1 MRTQK
6 NTSLYDKDFYKWSI
20 DQAALLKKG
29 AYSSADIDNII
40 EEIESLGR
48 REKNE
53 AESYLVN
60 LLMHLLKQKYQPEKE
75 TNSWRR
81 SISNAR
87 TKLAIRFD
95 SLSLKNKIKSRLSDC
110 YNLARKK
117 AAVETRLPLET
128 FPKECPWS
136 FEEVIN

>member
-6 NTSLYDKDFYKWSI
+6 SLYDKDFYKWSI
-20 DQAALLKKG
+20 EQANLLKKG
-29 AYSSADIDNII
+29 EFTQADMKNII
-40 EEIESLGR
+40 EEIEYLAR

-87 TKLAIRFD
+87 TKLALRFD
-95 SLSLKNKIKSRLSDC
+95 SLSLKNKVKSRFLDC
-110 YNLARKK
+110 YNFARKK
-117 AAVETRLPLET
+117 AAVETRLPIES
-128 FPKECPWS
+128 FPEECPWT
-136 FEEVIN
+136 FEEVLD